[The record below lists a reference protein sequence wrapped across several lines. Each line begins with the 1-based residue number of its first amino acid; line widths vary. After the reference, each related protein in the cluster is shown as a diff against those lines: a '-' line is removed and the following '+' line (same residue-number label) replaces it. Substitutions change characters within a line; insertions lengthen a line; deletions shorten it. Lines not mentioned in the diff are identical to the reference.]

1 MVVTLTVREEIVRL
15 AQEQGTPVVELIEQ
29 LIDKGLGTYKG
40 RETVDSALDRIR
52 ALRSSGSR

>member
-52 ALRSSGSR
+52 ALRSTGSR

>member
-1 MVVTLTVREEIVRL
+1 MVVTLTVREDIVRM

-29 LIDKGLGTYKG
+29 LIDRGLSTYKG

-52 ALRSSGSR
+52 ALRSSGTR

>member
-1 MVVTLTVREEIVRL
+1 MFVTLTVREEIVRL